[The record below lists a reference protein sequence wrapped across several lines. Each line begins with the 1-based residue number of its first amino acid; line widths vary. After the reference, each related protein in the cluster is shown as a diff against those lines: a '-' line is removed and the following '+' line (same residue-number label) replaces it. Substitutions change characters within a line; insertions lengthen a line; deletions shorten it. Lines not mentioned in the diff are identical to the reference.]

1 MEGITDMFS
10 TSRSAQTLFAGL
22 GLTTILTL
30 SACGSGSD
38 NNAGTQVTPGGGGS
52 TGSAA
57 NSDQLVAYAQC
68 LRGQG
73 VDVPDPK
80 PGQNLGTWLQQ
91 SGLDLN
97 KLRGANAACQD
108 KLLAGVRSRANSSDT
123 QDNLLKFAQCM
134 RKNGVDMPDPKN
146 GQVDF
151 GNLDR
156 NSPKFKAASDE
167 CRKALAPGASG
178 Q

>member
-1 MEGITDMFS
+1 MFN
-10 TSRSAQTLFAGL
+10 TSRSVQVMLGGL

-30 SACGSGSD
+30 SACGSDSD
-38 NNAGTQVTPGGGGS
+38 NNAGGQVTPGGGGS
-52 TGSAA
+52 ASAAA
-57 NSDQLVAYAQC
+57 NSDQLVEYARC

-97 KLRGANAACQD
+97 KLKGANAACQD
-108 KLLAGVRSRANSSDT
+108 KLPSGVRSRADSPQT

-151 GNLDR
+151 GSLDR

-167 CRKALAPGASG
+167 CRKTLAPGTSG